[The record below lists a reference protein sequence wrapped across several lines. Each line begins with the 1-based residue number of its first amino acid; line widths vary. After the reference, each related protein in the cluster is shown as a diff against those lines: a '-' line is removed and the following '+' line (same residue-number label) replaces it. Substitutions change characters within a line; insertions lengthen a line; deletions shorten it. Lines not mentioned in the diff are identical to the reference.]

1 MNVQQILDEIQ
12 EKYPHS
18 LSDASVMRKLDEI
31 QKELFRTIYKPV
43 VVDVMDIVNDS
54 EFYVLGYSNTK
65 IIDVVV
71 NGVEYTEAS
80 VKGVSPSSGQFYY
93 FFGDTVLGLYPT
105 PEEDITNG
113 LVITRYKV
121 PQLLE
126 TTASIPDF
134 DYDFHMMLVYYACKI
149 IAENYK
155 DFSTANGF
163 WDQYKGLLKSFNLS
177 KQQTQDYFTQNVY
190 GRLVP
195 DL

>member
-43 VVDVMDIVNDS
+43 VIDVYDIISDS
-54 EFYVLGYSNTK
+54 EFYTLGYSNTK
-65 IIDVVV
+65 VIDVSV
-71 NGVEYTEAS
+71 NGVEYTEANI
-80 VKGVSPSSGQFYY
+80 KGASPSSGQFYY
-93 FFGDTVLGLYPT
+93 FIGDTVLGLYPT
-105 PEEDITNG
+105 PTTDITDG

-134 DYDFHMMLVYYACKI
+134 DYEFHMMLVYYACKI

-155 DFSTANGF
+155 DFDTANGF
-163 WDQYKGLLKSFNLS
+163 MSQYQALLKSFNMS
-177 KQQTQDYFTQNVY
+177 KQQTQDYYIQNVY
-190 GRLVP
+190 GRLV
-195 DL
+195 